1 MPLRFKN
8 LSTLW
13 AQSFAAFSLL
23 ASVAYA
29 LKPNSAASPILFP
42 GVGLYVFLNGS
53 LLFGSGFG
61 RLGDCLVIVFGSA
74 AVWATLFA
82 ALLLIVRNLVGRE

>member
-1 MPLRFKN
+1 M
-8 LSTLW
+8 LW

-29 LKPNSAASPILFP
+29 LQPNRAASAILFP
-42 GVGLYVFLNGS
+42 GVGLYVAVNGS

-61 RLGDCLVIVFGSA
+61 RDGDCLAIVFGSA
-74 AVWATLFA
+74 TVWASLFA
-82 ALLLIVRNLVGRE
+82 VLLMIVRNIVGRE